1 MHRCVAVCIA
11 IFALMAM
18 PSASADETCKAQVKE
33 AFSKQRAAK
42 SFRMVAKLRGETGPV
57 EITAEY
63 VPPDRM
69 RQVIVAPGQ
78 PAPLETVL
86 VGTRAWSNQG
96 GQWNELMPALVHSII
111 AQVRA
116 AVIDPP
122 KVVGDFECLDKAA
135 VDGKEYIAY
144 RSIEKPGEPA
154 TASLIEEPVHRTV
167 YVDPDTGL
175 PAINIVKEENPDA
188 TPIFEGVYT
197 YPTNIVIEGQLDA
210 PLARAR

>member
-1 MHRCVAVCIA
+1 MHRSIA
-11 IFALMAM
+11 ACAMILTLMVVPTAF
-18 PSASADETCKAQVKE
+18 ADETCKAQVKE
-33 AFSKQRAAK
+33 AFNKQRSSKA
-42 SFRMVAKLRGETGPV
+42 FRMVAKLRGETGPV

-96 GQWNELMPALVHSII
+96 GRWEELMPALVHSII
-111 AQVRA
+111 AQVRE

-122 KVVGDFECLDKAA
+122 KVVGDFECLDKVT

-144 RSIEKPGEPA
+144 RSIEKPGAPA
-154 TASLIEEPVHRTV
+154 KASLIEGPVQRTI
-167 YVDPDTGL
+167 YVDPGTGL
-175 PAINIVKEENPDA
+175 PAINIVKEKNPDSI
-188 TPIFEGVYT
+188 PIFEGVYT
-197 YPTNIVIEGQLDA
+197 YPTDIVIEGHSGA
-210 PLARAR
+210 PLVRMR